1 MSIEKQSTQSVTAT
15 TNLLYDGSIVEKAF
29 KVALE
34 KLNDGYMCDSIICY
48 AKDHNQ
54 ARRILLNQIELEEY
68 TLRWSDEKINYLNI
82 PVVRCENADKVI
94 FEGEVVVRY
103 TIEEIIYERERKAK
117 LYEILN
123 NPEVK
128 LFYIKKRGLYYRPNN
143 AGYTELKYEAGIYT
157 KESAVSEALS
167 VRDLFLIEADVAEH
181 NKMITDKIEA
191 LKKHLISV
199 VKS

>member
-1 MSIEKQSTQSVTAT
+1 MTIEKSSTQSVTAT

-48 AKDHNQ
+48 AKDRNQ

-94 FEGEVVVRY
+94 FEG
-103 TIEEIIYERERKAK
+103 
-117 LYEILN
+117 
-123 NPEVK
+123 
-128 LFYIKKRGLYYRPNN
+128 
-143 AGYTELKYEAGIYT
+143 
-157 KESAVSEALS
+157 
-167 VRDLFLIEADVAEH
+167 
-181 NKMITDKIEA
+181 
-191 LKKHLISV
+191 
-199 VKS
+199 